1 MYVCIC
7 VYKEREYIYI
17 YIYAYCFS
25 YKLTPVNAISLVS
38 LKDSTLG
45 GTSFCQYLDGKSDTS
60 LVKGGYSQGKLHI
73 SSCVCLKLIHFD
85 TFSKKYSKTEMSNL
99 GY

>member
-1 MYVCIC
+1 MC
-7 VYKEREYIYI
+7 VQEERE

-25 YKLTPVNAISLVS
+25 YKLTPVNAIPLEN

-60 LVKGGYSQGKLHI
+60 PVKGGYSPGKWHI
-73 SSCVCLKLIHFD
+73 SLSRCVCLKLIHLD
-85 TFSKKYSKTEMSNL
+85 ILSNTAL
-99 GY
+99 ELLC